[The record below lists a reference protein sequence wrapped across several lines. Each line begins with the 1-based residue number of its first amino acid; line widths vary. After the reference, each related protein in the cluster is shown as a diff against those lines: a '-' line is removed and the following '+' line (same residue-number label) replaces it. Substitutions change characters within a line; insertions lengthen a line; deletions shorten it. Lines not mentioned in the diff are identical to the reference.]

1 MAEEAIESVEE
12 ETPKK
17 TAKKATK
24 KSTPKT
30 ASSSEWQEMGFAS
43 EAQYKKFQAKFS

>member
-12 ETPKK
+12 EAPKK
-17 TAKKATK
+17 PAKKATK

-30 ASSSEWQEMGFAS
+30 ASSSEWQSKGFAS
-43 EAQYKKFQAKFS
+43 AAQYKKFQAKFL